1 MELTDIH
8 SILIQITNKIDNIEN
23 VVNNLNHKLCKVE
36 DQMESMKHTQHQPHQ
51 TQVAM
56 FTSISTSEEKIKLL
70 NQKTNI
76 STQGDLLETINS
88 QCVISESGV
97 LAILDQSVTIYEH
110 IVDVV
115 YDIDNDSVGKYIY
128 GFSDSKNSLYYWN
141 HSKKTWAKM
150 TKAYLYDIFMEIQ
163 KKIIFKY
170 NELMEENESLKHGCV
185 EHGDL
190 IFANDFEKR
199 HGDFKKSIISRF
211 V

>member
-163 KKIIFKY
+163 KKIIFK
-170 NELMEENESLKHGCV
+170 LGFIAFLGL
-185 EHGDL
+185 D
-190 IFANDFEKR
+190 
-199 HGDFKKSIISRF
+199 
-211 V
+211 